1 MDRQELDRE
10 ITRLLRDEKKYH
22 KRRSERKEPPWDKW
36 LSDKLPDGLEEKLE
50 SAFVKAFALIFEKGT
65 PLIEKTWD
73 LPGLAQRYLLDDYAL
88 RRRGEVRDLRR
99 FTRRA
104 ERAGLLHTAV
114 SGAAGAGLG
123 AVGVGLPDVALF
135 TGLLL
140 RNVYEIAMHCGY
152 DYEGEREQ
160 AFLLRV
166 IAGAFQGE
174 GDWEETDRALNRFIA
189 AGSYPVPK
197 SVAELTDGAARA
209 LSRAL
214 LLSKFVQGVPVV
226 GVLGGAADAVYMN
239 RVSEY
244 AALKYRRRFLADRKR
259 DMQKEADIR

>member
-1 MDRQELDRE
+1 MNKQELERE
-10 ITRLLRDEKKYH
+10 IARLLREEKRYQ
-22 KRRSERKEPPWDKW
+22 KRRRERKAPPWDKW
-36 LSDKLPDGLEEKLE
+36 LAEKLPDGLEEKLE
-50 SAFVKAFALIFEKGT
+50 RAFIGAFGLIFEKGT
-65 PLIEKTWD
+65 PVIEKTWN

-88 RRRGEVRDLRR
+88 RRRGEGRDLRR
-99 FTRRA
+99 FARRA
-104 ERAGLLHTAV
+104 EASGLLHTAV
-114 SGAAGAGLG
+114 SGAAGLGLG
-123 AVGVGLPDVALF
+123 AMGIGLPDVALF

-140 RNVYEIAMHCGY
+140 RNVYQIAMSCGY
-152 DYEGEREQ
+152 DYEGDRER

-166 IAGAFQGE
+166 IAGAFQE
-174 GDWEETDRALNRFIA
+174 TPDWEKTDQALNRFIA
-189 AGSYPVPK
+189 AGSYPEAQ
-197 SVAELTDGAARA
+197 SLAELSEQAARA
-209 LSRAL
+209 LSREL